1 MPVHSRSEE
10 STDMAGTDDAGGE
23 GRPSRIHVTVIIQNR
38 YTFDTE
44 VVTGKQ
50 IKEKASIPGGFF
62 LHRRAKGG
70 NELIRDDESV
80 ELRNGDHLFARP
92 PSNAS

>member
-1 MPVHSRSEE
+1 MPVHSRPEE
-10 STDMAGTDDAGGE
+10 STDMADTKEAGGE
-23 GRPSRIHVTVIIQNR
+23 DPPSRFQVTVIIQNR

-50 IKEKASIPGGFF
+50 IKEKANIPAGFS

-70 NELIRDDESV
+70 NEPINDDESV

-92 PSNAS
+92 PSNVS

>member
-1 MPVHSRSEE
+1 MPVHGRSKE
-10 STDMAGTDDAGGE
+10 STEVTVAKPLEGE
-23 GRPSRIHVTVIIQNR
+23 GRPSRIHVTVVVANH

-50 IKEKASIPGGFF
+50 IKEKANIPAPFS

-70 NELIRDDESV
+70 NEPIGR
-80 ELRNGDHLFARP
+80 
-92 PSNAS
+92 